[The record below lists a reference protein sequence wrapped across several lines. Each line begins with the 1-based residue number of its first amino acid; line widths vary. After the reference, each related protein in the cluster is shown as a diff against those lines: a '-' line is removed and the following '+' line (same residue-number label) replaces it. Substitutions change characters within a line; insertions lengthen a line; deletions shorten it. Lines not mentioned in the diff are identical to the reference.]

1 PQFCAALDEADSYFS
16 NRGFEMGMSQE
27 DKVEVAQFIIDHF
40 YENCERDGLP
50 PFAAFAKAKAAA
62 TKRLRAPA
70 HFPSSLLKAR
80 RVRQG

>member
-1 PQFCAALDEADSYFS
+1 MYEPCNE
-16 NRGFEMGMSQE
+16 NRTTSKISLMMSRE
-27 DKVEVAQFIIDHF
+27 DKVEVAQFIIDRF
-40 YENCERDGLP
+40 YEYCERDGLP